1 MNKWFNS
8 FATRSAELTGRS
20 WAFIAS
26 VILLVVWAIS
36 GPLLGFSD
44 TWQLFINTITTV
56 ITYLMVF
63 IIQNA
68 ANRSDY
74 STQIKLDLILQ
85 MLGVDDEDVR
95 ELENLDDK
103 RLEEILKEV
112 QSGKTAS
119 EGTNLV
125 ERKSRSKKANTR

>member
-1 MNKWFNS
+1 MNEWFNR
-8 FATRSAELTGRS
+8 FATKCAQLTGRS
-20 WAFIAS
+20 WAFAAS
-26 VILLVVWAIS
+26 VILLLVWALT
-36 GPLLGFSD
+36 GPIMHFSD

-56 ITYLMVF
+56 VTYLMVF

-95 ELENLDDK
+95 KLEDLDDK
-103 RLEEILKEV
+103 RLEEIIKQV
-112 QSGKTAS
+112 QKGKNAS
-119 EGTNLV
+119 AGTNLV
-125 ERKSRSKKANTR
+125 KRKRTKKANS